1 MQNKKYI
8 IFMQDEWNNL
18 YLMGFYNNLDDAIPD
33 INDWLEVYN
42 VKLDL
47 GELTEYPSTFG
58 YTFDKEIETLTEEVV
73 MVRGFI
79 LK

>member
-1 MQNKKYI
+1 MQDKKYI

-18 YLMGFYNNLDDAIPD
+18 YLIGFYDNLSDAIPE
-33 INDWLEVYN
+33 INDQLEIYD
-42 VKLDL
+42 VKID
-47 GELTEYPSTFG
+47 ELEEYPSTFG
-58 YTFDKEIETLTEEVV
+58 YAFDKEIETKDETVL

>member
-1 MQNKKYI
+1 MQDKKYI

-18 YLMGFYNNLDDAIPD
+18 YLIGFYDNLSDAIPE
-33 INDWLEVYN
+33 INDWLEIYD
-42 VKLDL
+42 VKID
-47 GELTEYPSTFG
+47 ELEEYPSTFG
-58 YTFDKEIETLTEEVV
+58 YAFDKEIETKDETVL